1 VTARPQLE
9 PGLQLAGRYH
19 LRVLLGSG
27 GAGTVWRADDD
38 VLDRPVAVKLLHPE
52 LERDSSA
59 VARFRREATSAAALT
74 HPNAVIVY
82 DIGEESGRIFL
93 VMELVDGPTLSDMLR
108 ERPLPATEVAALGG
122 AVSRAL
128 GAAHDRDLVHR
139 DVKPGNVL
147 LTREGVAKMADFGIA
162 TALGDAQARLTTPGM
177 VVGTSTYLAPE
188 QLSGEAIDGRADI
201 YSLGLVLYE
210 CLTGEA
216 AFSGGTAVEVATRR
230 LTGDVP
236 PPSTRVAGV
245 PEELDLIV
253 QRATRR
259 DPAERWEH
267 GADLAA
273 ALLSLAPDDAARRL
287 ASLIEARVGP
297 AQVSVAPHSPAS
309 RAPDEP
315 VPAAAR
321 RDEEAPTSVVDERAA
336 AAPDRGPTSDSSST
350 TAIPAA
356 AAAGGAGSAAGAGG
370 AGDATGA
377 DGGAGWSSAGE
388 RTGTIPAQWADEPD
402 GGAEGPVEQR
412 SAGRRWRP
420 VLLGLAIL
428 ALAGFALLG
437 VLGGD
442 EVLESSPAGPG
453 GNDDGDTDEPAVFEP
468 ADASDFDPFGGG
480 EHPGDIPNAFDG
492 DPDTTWQTQRYNS
505 AAFGNLKP
513 GVGLYLDLGEPAAVR
528 ELQLSLSPEG
538 ADLEVYAADDVPSA
552 SGSFDPAEWGEQAA
566 SVEGAGTD
574 TVIEL
579 DEAMEEQVWL
589 IWFTSLPADGGG
601 HRVSLSEITF
611 QG

>member
-9 PGLQLAGRYH
+9 AGLQLAGRYH
-19 LRVLLGSG
+19 LRVPLGSG

-82 DIGEESGRIFL
+82 DIGEDSGRIFL
-93 VMELVDGPTLSDMLR
+93 VMELVDGPTLSDLLR
-108 ERPLPATEVAALGG
+108 PGRLRATEVAALGG

-188 QLSGEAIDGRADI
+188 QLSGEPVDGRVDI
-201 YSLGLVLYE
+201 YSLGLVLHE
-210 CLTGEA
+210 CLTGEP

-230 LTGDVP
+230 LAGDVP
-236 PPSTRVAGV
+236 PPSSKVAGI
-245 PEELDLIV
+245 PEELDLVI

-273 ALLSLAPDDAARRL
+273 ALLALAPESAARHL
-287 ASLIEARVGP
+287 SHLVEARVGP
-297 AQVSVAPHSPAS
+297 AEPAMPPRTAEP
-309 RAPDEP
+309 RAASGP
-315 VPAAAR
+315 VPVTAP
-321 RDEEAPTSVVDERAA
+321 RDDEAPTSVVDERQAA
-336 AAPDRGPTSDSSST
+336 RPAREPDPDTAST

-356 AAAGGAGSAAGAGG
+356 AGGSGG
-370 AGDATGA
+370 DPSWASGPQ
-377 DGGAGWSSAGE
+377 
-388 RTGTIPAQWADEPD
+388 RTGTIPARWDEEPEPD
-402 GGAEGPVEQR
+402 PEGPVVQR
-412 SAGRRWRP
+412 PGGRRWWP
-420 VLLGLAIL
+420 FLLTLVVLAVAGVAALGI
-428 ALAGFALLG
+428 
-437 VLGGD
+437 LGGD
-442 EVLESSPAGPG
+442 EILESSPEGASG
-453 GNDDGDTDEPAVFEP
+453 DDGGEVVEIEPV
-468 ADASDFDPFGGG
+468 DASDFDPFGDG
-480 EHPGDIPNAFDG
+480 EHPGDIPNAYDG
-492 DPDTTWQTQRYNS
+492 NPDTTWQTQRYNS
-505 AAFGNLKP
+505 ASFGNLKP
-513 GVGLYLDLGEPAAVR
+513 GVGLYLDLGEPTEIS
-528 ELQLSLSPEG
+528 ELRLALSPEG
-538 ADLEVYAADDVPSA
+538 ADVEVYAGDAAPS
-552 SGSFDPAEWGEQAA
+552 GGGDFDPAQWGEHAA
-566 SVEGAGTD
+566 TVEGAAAE

-579 DEAMEEQVWL
+579 DEAMEQQVWL
-589 IWFTSLPADGGG
+589 IWFTSLPSDGGG
-601 HRVSLSEITF
+601 NRVSVSDITF

>member
-52 LERDSSA
+52 LERDASA

-108 ERPLPATEVAALGG
+108 RGRLPATEVAALGG

-188 QLSGEAIDGRADI
+188 QLSGEAVDGRADI
-201 YSLGLVLYE
+201 YSLGLVLHE

-230 LTGDVP
+230 LAGDVP
-236 PPSTRVAGV
+236 PPSSKVAGV

-273 ALLSLAPDDAARRL
+273 ALLSLAPDDAPRRL
-287 ASLIEARVGP
+287 ASLVEARVGP
-297 AQVSVAPHSPAS
+297 GETAPAAHAPAS
-309 RAPDEP
+309 RAPSEP
-315 VPAAAR
+315 VPAAAP
-321 RDEEAPTSVVDERAA
+321 RDEGAPTSVVDSRAA
-336 AAPDRGPTSDSSST
+336 AAPARSSESDSAST

-356 AAAGGAGSAAGAGG
+356 AAASGAAGPTGTTGSAAWG
-370 AGDATGA
+370 
-377 DGGAGWSSAGE
+377 SAREG
-388 RTGTIPAQWADEPD
+388 TGTIPARWDDEPD
-402 GGAEGPVEQR
+402 VSPDGPVEQR
-412 SAGRRWRP
+412 STSRRWRP
-420 VLLGLAIL
+420 LLLGLAIL
-428 ALAGFALLG
+428 ALVGFGILG
-437 VLGGD
+437 VLGGE
-442 EVLESSPAGPG
+442 EVLESSPEGAGG
-453 GNDDGDTDEPAVFEP
+453 DDGGGDELAVIEP
-468 ADASDFDPFGGG
+468 VDASDFDPYGGG
-480 EHPGDIPNAFDG
+480 EHPGDIPNAYDG
-492 DPDTTWQTQRYNS
+492 NPDTTWQTQRYNS

-513 GVGLYLDLGEPAAVR
+513 GVGLYLDLGEPTAVR
-528 ELQLSLSPEG
+528 ELQLALAPEG
-538 ADLEVYAADDVPSA
+538 ADLEVYAGDAVPSA

-566 SVEGAGTD
+566 RVEGAGTD

-579 DEAMEEQVWL
+579 DEAVEEQVWL